1 MNIEMAAIVSKT
13 EENMMIVEEKLV
25 AVNTLVMEDG
35 DVETFYRG
43 EENIKYF
50 EKNGREEKI
59 LLPKGIIHVG
69 CGGYRSV

>member
-50 EKNGREEKI
+50 EAF
-59 LLPKGIIHVG
+59 H
-69 CGGYRSV
+69 